1 MAWQFNWYVFA
12 LLFNTILAAALFAYT
27 WNLKD
32 IAGSRYFA
40 LFLLA
45 CAVWD
50 LSAVF
55 ELSSTNLAT
64 KILWSKISYLGA
76 VSVANFWF
84 FFAASFSKKFRIKNK
99 KYYVLFWI
107 IPAFVLILAWTN
119 EAHKL
124 IWPNIYLTNSPYGII
139 AIYKHGALFYVNV
152 VYSYILLLLGAIIM
166 IREAS
171 GFPKIYRKQSL
182 ILILAV
188 CIPWLG
194 DVLYV
199 VGISPMR
206 GLDFGTFAFTISA
219 VLIVF
224 GFLRLRLFSISPIAN
239 DIIFSNILEAII
251 VTDENYRLV
260 QLNKSAREFFNSE
273 FKTGENIKQNIIEQF
288 PNIELDKLDAA
299 QELSSS
305 KEGMEKWTEVNISSI
320 KNFRGEYLG
329 RLFIIRDITE
339 RKRSEEALKESA
351 KSLRETI
358 EIKNRFFSILSHDL
372 RNPFS
377 SVLGF
382 SEILK
387 DEYNSLTDEEI
398 IDFIEQINISTN
410 NIYRLLED
418 LLEWSKLNMD
428 SLEPEI
434 EKINLFDET
443 DETIKLLKSLAAK
456 KNVNIKNEIDPVY
469 TVNSDAS
476 MVQLLLRNLISN
488 AIKFSP
494 RDGIIRIC
502 FKENHS
508 DIEISV
514 IDNGIGIAAESIPL
528 LFRPDIKFSTE
539 GTAKEKGT
547 GLGLVLCKEIVE
559 KLKGRIWVESKPGEG
574 SKFSFTLP
582 RSIN

>member
-1 MAWQFNWYVFA
+1 MAWQFNGYVFA
-12 LLFNTILAAALFAYT
+12 LIFNTILASTLFVYT
-27 WNLKD
+27 WNFKD
-32 IAGSRYFA
+32 IAGSKYFA
-40 LFLLA
+40 LFLLG

-50 LSAVF
+50 LSAIF
-55 ELSSTNLAT
+55 ELSATDLTT
-64 KILWSKISYLGA
+64 KILFSKISYFGA

-84 FFAASFSKKFRIKNK
+84 FFATSFSKKYRIKNK
-99 KYYVLFWI
+99 NHYILFWLV
-107 IPAFVLILAWTN
+107 PVFVLIMAWTN
-119 EAHKL
+119 KVHHL
-124 IWPNIYLTNSPYGII
+124 IWPEVYLADSPYGII
-139 AIYKHGALFYVNV
+139 AIYKHGILFYVNV
-152 VYSYILLLLGAIIM
+152 VYSYILLLLGAVII
-166 IREAS
+166 IKEAAD
-171 GFPKIYRKQSL
+171 FPKIYRRQSL

-194 DVLYV
+194 DILYV
-199 VGISPMR
+199 LGVSPIH

-219 VLIVF
+219 ILIVF
-224 GFLRLRLFSISPIAN
+224 GFLRLHLFSISPIAQE
-239 DIIFSNILEAII
+239 IIFTNIIEGII

-260 QLNKSAREFFNSE
+260 QMNQSAKEYFSSPIH
-273 FKTGENIKQNIIEQF
+273 TGEDIKQSIISHF
-288 PNIELDKLDAA
+288 PNIDLNKLDVE
-299 QELSSS
+299 QETFTSGDGR
-305 KEGMEKWTEVNISSI
+305 EIWTGIKISSI

-329 RLFIIRDITE
+329 RLFIFRDITV
-339 RKRSEEALKESA
+339 RKRSEEALK
-351 KSLRETI
+351 KSETNLRETN

-387 DEYNSLTDEEI
+387 EDYNILSDEEK
-398 IDFIEQINISTN
+398 IDYIEQINISTN

-434 EKINLFDET
+434 EKINLFNET
-443 DETIKLLKSLAAK
+443 EETIKLLKSLAAK
-456 KNVNIKNEIDPVY
+456 KNVRIKNKIAPNY
-469 TVNSDAS
+469 KVNSDAS

-494 RDGIIRIC
+494 REGIIRVC
-502 FKENHS
+502 FKENIN
-508 DIEISV
+508 DIEIIV
-514 IDNGIGIAAESIPL
+514 IDNGIGIAPESIPL

-559 KLKGRIWVESKPGEG
+559 KLKGKIWVESKPGEG
-574 SKFSFTLP
+574 SSFGFTLP
-582 RSIN
+582 RI